1 MSVDWNLFFLF
12 RFIIIFFLFLRKRS
26 IRCGHSKHLKC
37 GRKTGMFKASV
48 NSNESRKRIKRETTL
63 QQKNCLSTTFKLFE
77 AVCCIFVVVVI
88 CFFFVVISS
97 ESKPFSIFFLF
108 NFIYTF
114 VCLRY
119 KLSSFTC
126 SCTSTWCGEQQ
137 KNKKKIKKNV
147 H

>member
-77 AVCCIFVVVVI
+77 AVCCILVVVVI
-88 CFFFVVISS
+88 CFFLSS
-97 ESKPFSIFFLF
+97 YLRNRNRFLF
-108 NFIYTF
+108 FFYSILYIHLY
-114 VCLRY
+114 VCDINCLVLRVAAHRRDV
-119 KLSSFTC
+119 
-126 SCTSTWCGEQQ
+126 E
-137 KNKKKIKKNV
+137 NNRKIKKK
-147 H
+147 